1 MIAPGAYGEFFGWV
15 RAGRGA
21 LALGLG
27 LCMSLLLACERNT
40 GTAEPVAPKP
50 SASAGAPVPAAPAAS
65 APQESGAG
73 PTVLFLGDSLSA
85 GAHLAAEEA
94 FPAQLQRTLKAEGV
108 PFQLAN
114 AGVSG
119 DTSAGGLRRVDWVL
133 RAKPAFVVVE
143 LGANDGLRGMPV
155 AGVEQNLRA
164 IIAKIR
170 AQGARVMLLG
180 MRLPPSVG
188 ADYAREF
195 DAIYPRIASETG
207 VAYVPFFLEGV
218 AGIPELNLPD
228 GLHPTAEGHARIAEK
243 LRAPFRRWL
252 SGS

>member
-1 MIAPGAYGEFFGWV
+1 MIAPGAYGGIFGWV
-15 RAGRGA
+15 TRRGRRA
-21 LALGLG
+21 LALRLGLG
-27 LCMSLLLACERNT
+27 LSLLLACERNT
-40 GTAEPVAPKP
+40 GTAEPIAPKP
-50 SASAGAPVPAAPAAS
+50 SAAAPTPAQAPALS
-65 APQESGAG
+65 AQESGAG
-73 PTVLFLGDSLSA
+73 PSVVFLGDSLSA
-85 GAHLAAEEA
+85 GAHLAADEA
-94 FPAQLQRTLKAEGV
+94 FPAQLQQKLKAEGV

-143 LGANDGLRGMPV
+143 LGANDGLRGMP
-155 AGVEQNLRA
+155 ATGVEQNLRA
-164 IIAKIR
+164 IIAKIK

-188 ADYAREF
+188 ADYARDFE
-195 DAIYPRIASETG
+195 AIYPRIAADTG

-218 AGIPELNLPD
+218 AGIAELNLPD
-228 GLHPTAEGHARIAEK
+228 GLHPTAEGHARIADK